1 MKVMFEIPIELYHLC
16 LTRFGLKSREYSILQ
31 NGVIARD
38 ENGNEVVQVLCDE
51 EAARLVRKKLAE
63 VCPELV
69 DKIKER
75 PENSGK

>member
-1 MKVMFEIPIELYHLC
+1 MKVIFEIPIELYHLC
-16 LTRFGLKSREYSILQ
+16 LTRFGLRSREYSILQ

-38 ENGNEVVQVLCDE
+38 ENGDEVVQVLCDE
-51 EAARLVRKKLAE
+51 QAAQLLRKKLAD
-63 VCPELV
+63 VCPEFV